1 MVYNGKPIKMDEIG
15 GYPYLRKPPYKSS
28 MSKALAMPSQYSFLV
43 PRRRGQRTRTD
54 PKLISTR
61 WCPPSYT
68 WIYHCRYRWSMD
80 IPLWISSP
88 VTVEISAINHGEIG
102 VMLTNLDNGST
113 SANKKTKVKI
123 AEQQRRLFQLCS
135 FWHPGMHSH
144 GEACG
149 KQTQTTAA

>member
-102 VMLTNLDNGST
+102 LINAPRWLTMEHHL
-113 SANKKTKVKI
+113 A
-123 AEQQRRLFQLCS
+123 
-135 FWHPGMHSH
+135 GMSNF
-144 GEACG
+144 
-149 KQTQTTAA
+149 TQTCECSATTLGIYMVSPSLTCKNVAWYMDD